1 MAMTTDITKGI
12 KVTVDTE
19 YQQEYS
25 NPVQKHYVFTYQ
37 ITIENLSDKTIQL
50 LSRHWDIIDLTFP
63 KREVDGE
70 GVVGKQPILEPGQM
84 HQYVSGCNLKSGFG
98 KMFGYY
104 TMERLVDGKQFKVNI
119 PKFEMVVPFKLN

>member
-1 MAMTTDITKGI
+1 MTTTITKGI
-12 KVTVDTE
+12 KVTVQTE

-50 LSRHWDIIDLTFP
+50 VSRHWDIVDVTFP
-63 KREVDGE
+63 RRIVEGE

-98 KMFGYY
+98 KMFGFYV
-104 TMERLVDGKQFKVNI
+104 MERLVDGRKFSVAI
-119 PKFEMVVPFKLN
+119 PEFDMIVPFKLN

>member
-1 MAMTTDITKGI
+1 MTTDITKGI
-12 KVTVDTE
+12 RVTVDTE

-50 LSRHWDIIDLTFP
+50 LSRHWDITDITFP
-63 KREVDGE
+63 KREVEGE

-84 HQYVSGCNLKSGFG
+84 HQYVSGCNLNSGFG
-98 KMFGYY
+98 KMEGYY
-104 TMERLVDGKQFKVNI
+104 IMERLVDGKRFKVKI